1 MGKTVVS
8 PNLKLFR
15 LLWLLLGLSIILS
28 VIFVFNI
35 LQGKVLVNSVLLVFT
50 SISFRVLYLKSIA
63 NYNQVFIEDK
73 SIFIYKFKQL
83 YHRDLISNFSFTLE
97 ELERPK
103 NFKKLTITWEKS
115 SISISSLEHSNLEEA
130 ISCIRKVKKIY

>member
-73 SIFIYKFKQL
+73 IIFIYKFKQL